1 MTFKLAA
8 ETEFKTPKA
17 IVIVLMTLALS
28 MSLLPS
34 AIAEGAEQ
42 AQDEHG
48 AHAND
53 RQTKGM
59 QMIGKLLAGTGAG
72 GMPLPEKFRQY
83 TVEHL
88 FGEVWQGDDLSLQ
101 DRSFAT
107 CMVLIALNREA
118 EMRLHFVG
126 AKNVG
131 IPREKLEA
139 AITHVVHYAGWPVG
153 MTAFKVLNEVWPVG
167 EASIE
172 E

>member
-1 MTFKLAA
+1 
-8 ETEFKTPKA
+8 
-17 IVIVLMTLALS
+17 
-28 MSLLPS
+28 
-34 AIAEGAEQ
+34 
-42 AQDEHG
+42 
-48 AHAND
+48 
-53 RQTKGM
+53 
-59 QMIGKLLAGTGAG
+59 
-72 GMPLPEKFRQY
+72 
-83 TVEHL
+83 
-88 FGEVWQGDDLSLQ
+88 
-101 DRSFAT
+101 
-107 CMVLIALNREA
+107 MVLIALNREA